1 MNRDNNHLYAQPSGG
16 AKASGLSSVPSSYNK
31 QTGGAYG
38 ASANTVG
45 KPAGYTPSVA
55 PYVPSSASASKPSLP
70 GHGSSA
76 IGSAP
81 KIPSAGM
88 AGGGSPPMNPMTTG
102 ANFKALATKFGKKI
116 GQTIPDTWRKGV
128 HYTLAESNS
137 FAVGEVVVVT
147 RSNGTKTFGI
157 VEKANA
163 DRTSDVKVG
172 EQEGDKGP
180 QYHRAVANREY
191 GKIVDNVLEMV
202 LLQNYGNVQFTEASA
217 EIINK
222 AVTVA
227 ASRGQ
232 SECSVVHLAAALL
245 SDRQGLVQQILST
258 CGADVPSALSE
269 LTAMMNRQPKMVH
282 SPPTSVTPNPPLK
295 RVLHKA
301 QELSAA
307 VGDSLVAADQL
318 LIAVVSD
325 TEVGTTLQG
334 SNITLQS
341 VKAAVEKGRNT
352 KRRFTDNPKAAPE
365 GLAQFSTDLVQL
377 VLDGKVDPVIG
388 RDEEIS
394 RVIRVLARRSKNNP
408 ALIGEPGVGK
418 TAIVEGLAAR
428 IVAGD
433 VPSVL
438 QGCRIMS
445 LDMGALI
452 AGAKLQGEFEERLKM
467 VLEEVSESDGNL
479 ILFIDE
485 IHMVLGAGKAGSD
498 GGMDAANLLKPV
510 LARGEL
516 RCIGATTLAEYRK
529 YIEKDSAFERRFQQ
543 VYVGEA
549 SVEDSVSILRGIKD
563 KYEQHHGVRILD
575 TALISACVLS
585 SRYIAGRFLP
595 DKAIDLMDEACAN
608 VRVQLDSQPEII
620 DQLER
625 KLARL
630 DIEAAMLEKEDDPE
644 SKERLED
651 VNAARAQTR
660 EEEATYKVR
669 LQVQKKRIMEMTEI
683 KKEMDEVRQKI
694 IEYERPNVYASR
706 SGNTEREILDKVVEL
721 KYQTLPRLQAKYDS
735 LVAANDQE
743 EHSLFTEI
751 VTQDQIAEVVARWT
765 GIPVARLTQSEKD
778 KLLDLSDRLNAQVI
792 GQEKTIQAL
801 ANAVIRSRAG
811 LQAENRP
818 TGCFF
823 FLGPTGVGKTE
834 TARALARELFNDE
847 KMLVRMDMSEFL
859 EAHSVYRLIGAPPG
873 YVGYDQGG
881 QLTEAVRRR
890 PYSVILCDE
899 VEKAHPQVWN
909 VLLQV
914 MDDGRLTDGQGR
926 VVNFKNTV
934 VILTSNV
941 GADLLLG
948 GQVDGAI
955 PKECRHDVMKRVK
968 SIFPPEFLNR
978 IDEVAMFS
986 PLTEAK
992 VAEIL
997 KIQLQKYAAAL
1008 QEKKITVEMHDSAAK
1023 QLVRSAYNP
1032 AMGAR
1037 PLKRVLERVVMTS
1050 LSRLV
1055 LRGALESG
1063 SKVEITA
1070 AATGDLE
1077 YCVTN
1082 KFGQF
1087 QSYKEGQARC
1097 DWVDDE

>member
-595 DKAIDLMDEACAN
+595 DKAIDLMDESAAKL
-608 VRVQLDSQPEII
+608 RVEMTSKPEKV
-620 DQLER
+620 DRMDRKVMQLEMER
-625 KLARL
+625 LSLQKDETKQAKTRLSIIEKEIEHLKEEQETLLAQWEKERQSVTAVQDIKEQIEQVKLEIDKAEKTYDL
-630 DIEAAMLEKEDDPE
+630 NKAAELRYMTLPNLEKKLDET
-644 SKERLED
+644 
-651 VNAARAQTR
+651 AAAIQT
-660 EEEATYKVR
+660 TTNT
-669 LQVQKKRIMEMTEI
+669 LVQ
-683 KKEMDEVRQKI
+683 DEVKESDI
-694 IEYERPNVYASR
+694 
-706 SGNTEREILDKVVEL
+706 
-721 KYQTLPRLQAKYDS
+721 
-735 LVAANDQE
+735 AATV
-743 EHSLFTEI
+743 SS
-751 VTQDQIAEVVARWT
+751 WT
-765 GIPVARLTQSEKD
+765 GIPVSKLQSSERE
-778 KLLDLSDRLNAQVI
+778 KLLLLEDELSAEVI
-792 GQEKTIQAL
+792 GQTD
-801 ANAVIRSRAG
+801 AVKAIAEAVQRSRAG
-811 LQAENRP
+811 LSNPDRP
-818 TGCFF
+818 IASFI
-823 FLGPTGVGKTE
+823 FLGPTGVGKTQL
-834 TARALARELFNDE
+834 AKALTENLFDSADH
-847 KMLVRMDMSEFL
+847 MVRIDMSEYMEKF
-859 EAHSVYRLIGAPPG
+859 SVTRLIGAPPG
-873 YVGYDQGG
+873 YVGYDEGG
-881 QLTEAVRRR
+881 QLSEAVRRK
-890 PYSVILCDE
+890 PYSVILFDE
-899 VEKAHPQVWN
+899 IEKAHPDVFN

-914 MDDGRLTDGQGR
+914 LDDGRITDGQGR
-926 VVNFKNTV
+926 TVDFKNT
-934 VILTSNV
+934 IIICTSNI
-941 GADLLLG
+941 GSQNILDIAGDPEREPEMR
-948 GQVDGAI
+948 Q
-955 PKECRHDVMKRVK
+955 RVMDQMRAKFR
-968 SIFPPEFLNR
+968 PEFLNR
-978 IDEVAMFS
+978 LDEIIIFKALQKDTIRRIVDQQIKAINKRLADKQMTVS
-986 PLTEAK
+986 ATLDALDLI
-992 VAEIL
+992 AEIG
-997 KIQLQKYAAAL
+997 YDP
-1008 QEKKITVEMHDSAAK
+1008 V
-1023 QLVRSAYNP
+1023 Y
-1032 AMGAR
+1032 GAR
-1037 PLKRVLERVVMTS
+1037 PLQRAVRREVETPIAKDILGGRFVDGDPIVVDVINERIGLRLGDKAETSAVTPVV
-1050 LSRLV
+1050 
-1055 LRGALESG
+1055 
-1063 SKVEITA
+1063 
-1070 AATGDLE
+1070 
-1077 YCVTN
+1077 
-1082 KFGQF
+1082 
-1087 QSYKEGQARC
+1087 
-1097 DWVDDE
+1097 